1 MSGHIL
7 KDRAYEE
14 DFEFSLSRKDEIA
27 RQVDLMVSAFKVGSD
42 VVIGKCSC
50 SPDDVVEAM
59 IEEGISGK
67 LLALAFTD
75 DPIERAC
82 KFDEILP
89 KLEEWAE
96 KTLDMRGKE

>member
-1 MSGHIL
+1 MDGHIL

-14 DFEFSLSRKDEIA
+14 DFEFSLSQKDEVA
-27 RQVDLMVSAFKVGSD
+27 RQVDLMVSAFAAGSD
-42 VVIGKCSC
+42 VVIGKYSC
-50 SPDDVVEAM
+50 TSGDVVELM
-59 IEEGISGK
+59 LEEGLAGK

-89 KLEEWAE
+89 TLEEWAE
-96 KTLDMRGKE
+96 KTLDMRGKV

>member
-1 MSGHIL
+1 MDGHIL

-14 DFEFSLSRKDEIA
+14 DFEFSLSRKDEVA
-27 RQVDLMVSAFKVGSD
+27 RQVDLMASAFAAGSD
-42 VVIGKCSC
+42 VVIGKYSC

-59 IEEGISGK
+59 IEEGQAGK
-67 LLALAFTD
+67 LLRLAFAD
-75 DPIERAC
+75 DTIERAC

-96 KTLDMRGKE
+96 KTIDMRDKE